1 MKKPLILVVDDQQ
14 INIDLL
20 KRIVISL
27 GYNVITS
34 TNGEDALKKVE
45 LHSPDLV
52 MLDIMMPGMDGYKV
66 AEKLKGDEKT
76 RRIPIV
82 FITGLKDLENN
93 IRAFEIGA
101 DDFFTKP
108 FNMKLLGVRIRSLLK
123 QKMLNDK
130 LVGMEKVLVTL
141 ARTVE
146 AKDPYTHGHSER
158 VGRIAG
164 KIAVRMKLTK
174 DEINLLSWA
183 ADLHDIGKIG
193 ISDTILHKPGRLE
206 PAEWKLIRKHPII
219 GRQICESLP
228 SPGELL
234 DVIESHHEHLD
245 GSGYPNG
252 KSGDD
257 ISLYT
262 RIISVSDVYDA
273 LTTDRPYR
281 KRYTPSEAIQILEE
295 ETRKGWWDKDVLELL
310 RVVIQ

>member
-1 MKKPLILVVDDQQ
+1 
-14 INIDLL
+14 
-20 KRIVISL
+20 
-27 GYNVITS
+27 
-34 TNGEDALKKVE
+34 
-45 LHSPDLV
+45 
-52 MLDIMMPGMDGYKV
+52 MP
-66 AEKLKGDEKT
+66 AEKILNE
-76 RRIPIV
+76 
-82 FITGLKDLENN
+82 GL
-93 IRAFEIGA
+93 
-101 DDFFTKP
+101 
-108 FNMKLLGVRIRSLLK
+108 
-123 QKMLNDK
+123 
-130 LVGMEKVLVTL
+130 
-141 ARTVE
+141 
-146 AKDPYTHGHSER
+146 
-158 VGRIAG
+158 IAG
-164 KIAVRMKLTK
+164 MQVVGDKFKRNEFYVPEVLIAARAMKGAMELLRPVLAKTGAAMKGTVVIGTVRG
-174 DEINLLSWA
+174 
-183 ADLHDIGKIG
+183 DLHDIGKIG